1 MKYGLWCK
9 NLKDW
14 MMENKNDIA
23 YWDSDKEADKWRRN
37 HTVHP
42 DSYEVKKLDKR
53 KEIRYNEW

>member
-14 MMENKNDIA
+14 MMENKNDVA

-53 KEIRYNEW
+53 KEI